1 MSATYH
7 ENLDLL
13 ILGDNGVGKSTLI
26 NCYLTRRFSS
36 IPSGVL
42 KSKIQLPGT
51 EYGCKSVN
59 VHLCDTRTYGKW
71 NESLEK
77 CIMESSA
84 ILIVGSWDNP
94 QSINRIENHWLPSV
108 SKLCASQSTPILI
121 LINKSDMLGGLDN
134 VDFMNQEYRAQRC
147 QQLQRHFMV
156 KNVFQT
162 SCIEIHSVVNAFDI
176 AIQLIIYPVQRLVV
190 PQHDYRYKSLQKL
203 PSYPYFKAMS
213 TVKRRKSSNLRY
225 SRDSRHRGNYALNS
239 DDFNDSNDFNDFN
252 DSDPPQIITEQFL
265 VALQRIFHLFDRDN
279 DTLLTGLV
287 LIFHS
292 FSLCLSLCIF
302 LFFRKI

>member
-1 MSATYH
+1 MATYH

-26 NCYLTRRFSS
+26 NCYLTRRFSP

-42 KSKIQLPGT
+42 KSKIQLP
-51 EYGCKSVN
+51 YGKCN
-59 VHLCDTRTYGKW
+59 INLCDSRTYGKW

-77 CIMESSA
+77 CIMQSSA

-108 SKLCASQSTPILI
+108 SKLCASLSTPILI

-147 QQLQRHFMV
+147 QQLQSHFMV

-176 AIQLIIYPVQRLVV
+176 AIQLILYPVQRLVV
-190 PQHDYRYKSLQKL
+190 SPHDYRYKSMQKL
-203 PSYPYFKAMS
+203 PSYPYFQAMS
-213 TVKRRKSSNLRY
+213 TVKRKANAHSS
-225 SRDSRHRGNYALNS
+225 
-239 DDFNDSNDFNDFN
+239 DSN
-252 DSDPPQIITEQFL
+252 PPQIMTEQFL
-265 VALQRIFHLFDRDN
+265 VALQRIFHIFDRDN

-287 LIFHS
+287 LILYVFPLHIS
-292 FSLCLSLCIF
+292 MCIF
-302 LFFRKI
+302 PQFLWVIILWKFHLF